1 MNGKFCEQ
9 HGSCQTT
16 VLISLEKMSPTEG
29 NKEFKLCLQI
39 TLDLGGQMVPK
50 FKQAALFSIPHYFLS
65 CLNDPALPFHYIY
78 KPTYNK
84 FR

>member
-1 MNGKFCEQ
+1 
-9 HGSCQTT
+9 
-16 VLISLEKMSPTEG
+16 MSPTEG
-29 NKEFKLCLQI
+29 NRKFKLCLQI

-50 FKQAALFSIPHYFLS
+50 FKQAAFFSIPHYSLS
-65 CLNDPALPFHYIY
+65 CLNALALPFCYIY